1 MRMRDTLARLPR
13 TDTEQARFDVIDAE
27 IDWIARGLGAR
38 GVHYPALIGRS
49 ALERAGYPESF
60 PHLLLSASRSDCSS
74 TAWCLSPAVCYHV
87 YEQFAGQALTEP
99 LALTARGLCF
109 RGEQGTAP
117 GIRQIEFEM
126 REIVFLGPSDWVLA
140 QSRAAVDRL
149 TTLAG
154 RLGLCGEW
162 QPAED
167 PFFLP
172 AAAGK
177 ALMQRLLGVKEEYRS
192 GGPDGLALASVNRH
206 GTFFGDRFGIG
217 LADGSAVHTACVAVG
232 LDRWHALRQREL
244 TGERENGRTGE
255 TKMGLRPAR
264 RSRRPEE
271 HDVPYTP
278 SAAAAAL
285 CAASADGNS
294 EP

>member
-13 TDTEQARFDVIDAE
+13 TDAEQARFDGIDAE

-38 GVHYPALIGRS
+38 GVYYPALIGRS
-49 ALERAGYPESF
+49 SLERAGYPESF
-60 PHLLLSASRSDCSS
+60 PHLLLSASRGDGSS

-87 YEQFAGQALTEP
+87 YEQYGGQTLTEP
-99 LALTARGLCF
+99 MALTSRGLCF

-140 QSRAAVDRL
+140 QSRAAVDRI

-154 RLGLCGEW
+154 RLGVCGEW

-206 GTFFGDRFGIG
+206 GTFFGDRFGIA
-217 LADGSAVHTACVAVG
+217 LADGTAVHTACVAVG
-232 LDRWHALRQREL
+232 LDRWHAVRQREL
-244 TGERENGRTGE
+244 TGERENGRSEDGPSACATL
-255 TKMGLRPAR
+255 TKTRRAR
-264 RSRRPEE
+264 RSELNSGR
-271 HDVPYTP
+271 
-278 SAAAAAL
+278 AAL
-285 CAASADGNS
+285 RAASAVGNP